1 MVITMKIVFLEAD
14 SLGNDVD
21 LTIFDSLGEVIK
33 YDKSEPSENRNRI
46 KEADILVVNKI
57 PMNESTLCDAND
69 LKLICITATGTN
81 IVDFEY
87 TNSRNIAVTN
97 VKGYSTQ
104 SVIQHTFALLFYLY
118 EKLSYYDNFVKSGD
132 YIKSDIFSHFNKK
145 FNELYGKTWGIIGLG
160 EIGKGVAGV
169 ANAFGCKVIYY
180 STSGKN
186 VNSNYSQVD
195 FNTLLKHSDIIS
207 IHAPLNEATKNL
219 INADALSKMKKSAI
233 LLNLGRGPIVNE
245 EDLADALENNIIA
258 GAGLD
263 VISVEPMVATNPLYR
278 IKDSTKL
285 IITPHIAWATV
296 EARNRVVTEVYKNIG
311 AFFKGEERNIVKE

>member
-1 MVITMKIVFLEAD
+1 MKIVFLEAD

-21 LTIFDSLGEVIK
+21 LTIFDSLGEVVK
-33 YDKSEPSENRNRI
+33 YNKSEPSENRSRI

-57 PMNESTLCDAND
+57 PMNESTLCEAED
-69 LKLICITATGTN
+69 LKLICVTATGTN
-81 IVDFEY
+81 IVDFDY

-104 SVIQHTFALLFYLY
+104 SVIQHTFALLFFLY
-118 EKLSYYDNFVKSGD
+118 EKLSYYDTFVKSGD
-132 YIKSDIFSHFNKK
+132 YVKSDIFSHFDKK

-160 EIGKGVAGV
+160 DIGKGVAKV
-169 ANAFGCKVIYY
+169 ADAFGCKVIYY

-186 VNSNYSQVD
+186 ADPNYCQVD
-195 FNTLLKHSDIIS
+195 FNTLLKNSDIIS
-207 IHAPLNEATKNL
+207 IHAPLNGDTENL
-219 INADALSKMKKSAI
+219 INADALMKMKKSAI

-245 EDLADALENNIIA
+245 EDLASALENNIIA

-263 VISVEPMVATNPLYR
+263 VISVEPMVATNPLCR

-311 AFFKGEERNIVKE
+311 AFFKSEDRNIVKQ